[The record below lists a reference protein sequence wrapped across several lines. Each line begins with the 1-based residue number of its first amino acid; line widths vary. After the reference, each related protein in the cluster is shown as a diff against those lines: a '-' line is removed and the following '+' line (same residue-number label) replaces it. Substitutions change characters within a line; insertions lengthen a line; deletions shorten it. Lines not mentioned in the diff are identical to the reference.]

1 MADHMSDD
9 SGEVKTSPTSFSVNE
24 DKVKDLAVLLAKQSA
39 MRGERKTLSHGSIV
53 YFVEDS
59 WKNAMIEQSQ
69 NISIVETMLQLETEV
84 KKTENVAIFIP
95 HDALITMGGL
105 EKVCARH
112 ATAKTFFKEVEE
124 NEE

>member
-1 MADHMSDD
+1 MTDFISDD
-9 SGEVKTSPTSFSVNE
+9 TGEGKTSPTSFSSHK
-24 DKVKDLAVLLAKQSA
+24 DKVKDLATLLAKQSA

-69 NISIVETMLQLETEV
+69 NITIVETMLQLETAV
-84 KKTENVAIFIP
+84 QDTDNVTIFIP

-105 EKVCARH
+105 EKICARN
-112 ATAKTFFKEVEE
+112 ATSKTFFKEVEA